1 MADSTTTIEE
11 EVVKAGLLAV
21 GAVVAAAVLGV
32 WFALRHPRTTA
43 LVLAGVAAYVYLGP
57 TGLTVAAVAV
67 ALLLVVWR
75 RWHRASFDWCLLGS
89 WRRATRYSWRWAKAI
104 PMCGLDQPFRPTDS
118 ALDELVDERR
128 TPTRRYLPKL
138 GRVRS
143 DQWCDRVTVRLLNG
157 QHPGMWE
164 DCTDHLAHTFGAM
177 ACRVECPRPGRVVLV
192 FQHRDRLAE
201 IVPALPIPDA
211 PDLSDLPIGVLE
223 DARPWTV
230 PVAGSH
236 LLVAGATGSGKGS
249 VVWSLIRAVAPCVHD
264 GTVQVWAVD
273 PKGGMELG
281 PGAPMFAR
289 FAHDTPT
296 AMADLFDD
304 AVEAMDKRKQRM
316 QAEGRRRHIPTRV
329 EPLVVVV
336 VDEMAFLTAYMPDR
350 DLRKRITN
358 ALAVL
363 LTQGRAVGFVVV
375 AALQDPRKEVAALRD
390 LFPRRIALRLTEPE
404 QSRLVLGPG
413 AHERGAECENIPEAL
428 PGVGYQVIDGLPH
441 PFRARAGWVTDHDIA
456 AMVERYPARRGDVID
471 ASLVDQAT
479 GVIVTDLVPRPDTDD
494 GEDAAA

>member
-11 EVVKAGLLAV
+11 EVVKAGLLAA
-21 GAVVAAAVLGV
+21 GALVAGAVLGL

-43 LVLAGVAAYVYLGP
+43 VTAAGAAAYVYLGP
-57 TGLTVAAVAV
+57 NGLTATAVGLAV
-67 ALLLVVWR
+67 LLVAWR
-75 RWHRASFDWCLLGS
+75 VGHRASFDWCLLGP

-104 PMCGLDQPFRPTDS
+104 PMCGLDQPFRPTHT
-118 ALDELVDERR
+118 ALDELVDTRR
-128 TPTRRYLPKL
+128 PATRRYLPKL

-143 DQWCDRVTVRLLNG
+143 DQWCDRVSVRLLNG

-177 ACRVECPRPGRVVLV
+177 ACRVECPQPGRVVLV
-192 FQHRDRLAE
+192 FQHRDRLAG

-223 DARPWTV
+223 DSRPWTV

-249 VVWSLIRAVAPCVHD
+249 VVWSLIRAMAPCVHD
-264 GTVQVWAVD
+264 GTVQLWAVD

-281 PGAPMFAR
+281 PGAPMYTR
-289 FAHDTPT
+289 FAYDTP
-296 AMADLFDD
+296 AGMADLFDD
-304 AVEAMDKRKQRM
+304 AVETMDKRKQRM
-316 QAEGRRRHIPTRV
+316 QAEGRRKHTPTAI

-363 LTQGRAVGFVVV
+363 LTQGRAVGFVVI

-404 QSRLVLGPG
+404 QTRLVLGPG

-428 PGVGYQVIDGLPH
+428 PGIGYQVLDGHPH
-441 PFRARAGWVTDHDIA
+441 PIRARAGWVTDHDIA
-456 AMVERYPARRGDVID
+456 AMAERYPARRGDVID

-479 GVIVTDLVPRPDTDD
+479 GVIVTDLVPRPDTD
-494 GEDAAA
+494 EDTAA